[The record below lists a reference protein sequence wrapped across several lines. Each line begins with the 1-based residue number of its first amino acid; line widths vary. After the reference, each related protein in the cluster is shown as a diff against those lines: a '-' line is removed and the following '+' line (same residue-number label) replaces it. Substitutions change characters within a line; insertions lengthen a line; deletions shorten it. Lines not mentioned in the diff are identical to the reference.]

1 MRDFFDASFA
11 IPIFVIITIFTANT
25 ISTRGATLEGS
36 FETLPLQHVN
46 YSVAKKF
53 VADTQ
58 HNPKN
63 LTVFSKMNSAE
74 LAGNLSLPREI
85 TVSISF
91 STLLQIDASKTGS
104 TVDVQLSG
112 LTDLSGTVTLHRFSG
127 GPGNYLGNET
137 KVTSSIGIISF
148 TPVTGTRWIVF
159 AQVGSA
165 SAAFA
170 SPAYQVVDELTTPVH
185 MINRAGHVSV
195 STLPPQIFQ
204 ELRIGQTLF
213 IDGGDV
219 AFLIP
224 SFTLSPLLVGAST
237 TTMVATYF
245 QEPCIIRVD
254 II

>member
-58 HNPKN
+58 HNPEN
-63 LTVFSKMNSAE
+63 LTVFSKMSSAE

-112 LTDLSGTVTLHRFSG
+112 LTDLSGTVILHRFSG
-127 GPGNYLGNET
+127 AGNYLDNDT
-137 KVTSSIGIISF
+137 TVTSSIGTASF
-148 TPVTGTRWIVF
+148 TPVPGTRWIVF

-165 SAAFA
+165 SAAFV
-170 SPAYQVVDELTTPVH
+170 SPAYQVVDKLTTPIH
-185 MINRAGHVSV
+185 MINRAGHTEI

-204 ELRIGQTLF
+204 ALRIGQTLF
-213 IDGGDV
+213 IDGDDV
-219 AFLIP
+219 EFLIP